1 MQPNDSGGMDLD
13 HDVWLGRPYG
23 LGGVPMIR
31 LLFSFVY
38 IVKISLIY
46 SSLIIKEPL
55 QSSIKLRTRDKETP
69 TLR

>member
-13 HDVWLGRPYG
+13 YVVWLGRPYG

>member
-13 HDVWLGRPYG
+13 HVVRLGRPYG
-23 LGGVPMIR
+23 LSGVPMIR